1 MKRFKV
7 LNNRKNAIIY
17 VTLHDPPYE
26 NENIL
31 YKTGWKSKDCKIE
44 EISVNAETTELQTEV
59 SIIDNSLEEN

>member
-7 LNNRKNAIIY
+7 LNNRKNTIIY
-17 VTLHDPPYE
+17 VTLNEPPYE

-31 YKTGWKSKDCKIE
+31 YKTGWKVKDCIIE

-59 SIIDNSLEEN
+59 SIIDNSLEED

>member
-7 LNNRKNAIIY
+7 TNNRKNVIIY
-17 VTLHDPPYE
+17 VSLHEPPYE
-26 NENIL
+26 DENIL

-59 SIIDNSLEEN
+59 SIIDNSLEES